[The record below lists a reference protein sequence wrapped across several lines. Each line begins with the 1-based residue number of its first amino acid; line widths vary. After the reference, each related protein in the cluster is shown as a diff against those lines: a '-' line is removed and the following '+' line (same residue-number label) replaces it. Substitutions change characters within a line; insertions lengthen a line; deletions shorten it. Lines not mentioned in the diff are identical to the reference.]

1 MSIDRQGL
9 AAAARA
15 AAAASYSPYS
25 RFRVGAALLCEDGS
39 IVTGANVEN
48 RSYGLT
54 LCAERAAVASAVS
67 GGRRSFLAV
76 AVFTPDSAEAVAP
89 CGACRQVLER
99 VRRPADPRADERLPR
114 QPGKHAGGAVPA
126 GFPAR
131 LEGQAVG
138 RRRPPG
144 ARPA

>member
-1 MSIDRQGL
+1 MGIDRERL

-25 RFRVGAALLCEDGS
+25 RFRVGAALLCADGV

-54 LCAERAAVASAVS
+54 ICAERAAVATAVS

-76 AVFTPDSAEAVAP
+76 AVCTPDSVQAVAP
-89 CGACRQVLER
+89 CGACRQVLSEFAPPETP
-99 VRRPADPRADERLPR
+99 VLMAGS
-114 QPGKHAGGAVPA
+114 GKS
-126 GFPAR
+126 
-131 LEGQAVG
+131 LECTLGELYPLDSLQELKN
-138 RRRPPG
+138 RT
-144 ARPA
+144 

>member
-25 RFRVGAALLCEDGS
+25 HFRVGAAVLCEDGS

-54 LCAERAAVASAVS
+54 LCAERAAVAGAVS

-76 AVFTPDSAEAVAP
+76 AVYTPDSVQAVAP
-89 CGACRQVLER
+89 CGACRQVLSEFAGPQTPILMSGSGESR
-99 VRRPADPRADERLPR
+99 ESTLGELYPLDSLHELKDRP
-114 QPGKHAGGAVPA
+114 
-126 GFPAR
+126 
-131 LEGQAVG
+131 
-138 RRRPPG
+138 
-144 ARPA
+144 

>member
-1 MSIDRQGL
+1 MGIDRQGL

-25 RFRVGAALLCEDGS
+25 RFRVGAALLCADGT

-54 LCAERAAVASAVS
+54 LCAERAAAAAAVS

-89 CGACRQVLER
+89 CGACRQVLSEFAGPQTP
-99 VRRPADPRADERLPR
+99 VLMS
-114 QPGKHAGGAVPA
+114 GAGGSRECTLGELYPWDS
-126 GFPAR
+126 
-131 LEGQAVG
+131 LQDLKD
-138 RRRPPG
+138 RR
-144 ARPA
+144 

>member
-67 GGRRSFLAV
+67 DGRRSFLAV

-89 CGACRQVLER
+89 CGACRQVLSEFAGPQTPVLMSGSR
-99 VRRPADPRADERLPR
+99 GSRESTLGELYPLDSLHDLKDRR
-114 QPGKHAGGAVPA
+114 
-126 GFPAR
+126 
-131 LEGQAVG
+131 
-138 RRRPPG
+138 
-144 ARPA
+144 